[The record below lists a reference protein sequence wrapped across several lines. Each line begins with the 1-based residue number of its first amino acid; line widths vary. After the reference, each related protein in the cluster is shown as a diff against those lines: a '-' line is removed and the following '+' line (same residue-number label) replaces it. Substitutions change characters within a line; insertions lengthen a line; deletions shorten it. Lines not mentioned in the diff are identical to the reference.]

1 MGMRKRLPAGLATGC
16 MVVAAIAG
24 VFVIWALVVTGK
36 AFMARGSEQIESRAF
51 SHEVPTPD
59 ETRPKGEAGT
69 PTPLRVVLDL
79 TVGFFIVGPGPPG
92 RGIEVDAS
100 FDIRSYALD
109 QSYEQGA
116 AGDTYRV
123 TYRVTFREIGLIRD
137 GGLRGL
143 FGGSYPRMRVSLPPD
158 VPLILE
164 GKFSKGATTVD
175 LGGLWLIHADL
186 RQEKG
191 GFYVRVDTPTRE
203 PVETLKL
210 HARQGGFT
218 ATNLGNA
225 SPRVLDINT
234 GMGGSTVNLRGQW
247 LRDADVRFH
256 NLMGG
261 SNLILPRNVRLEGV
275 DPPNP
280 VPPWPRDD
288 ELPPPTLRITITK
301 TLAGIDVRQ

>member
-1 MGMRKRLPAGLATGC
+1 MDVSRKRLPAPLATGC
-16 MVVAAIAG
+16 VVVAAIAG
-24 VFVIWALVVTGK
+24 VFVIWALAVTGK

-51 SHEVPTPD
+51 SREVPTPD
-59 ETRPKGEAGT
+59 ETRPKGEAST
-69 PTPLRVVLDL
+69 PAALRVVLDL
-79 TVGFFIVGPGPPG
+79 TVGYFIVEPGFPG

-109 QSYEQGA
+109 ESYEPGA
-116 AGDTYRV
+116 EGD

-137 GGLRGL
+137 SGLRGL
-143 FGGSYPRMRVSLPPD
+143 FGGSYPRVRVSLPPD

-186 RQEKG
+186 DQEKG
-191 GFYVRVDTPTRE
+191 GFYVRIDTPTRE

-210 HARQGGFT
+210 RARQGGFT

-256 NLMGG
+256 NFMGG
-261 SNLILPRNVRLEGV
+261 SNLILPRNVRLVGI
-275 DPPNP
+275 DFPNT
-280 VPPWPRDD
+280 VPLWPGDD
-288 ELPPPTLRITITK
+288 ELLPPTLRMSITK